1 MTRKEGDD
9 EEKSV
14 QSKGSKILP
23 PSPRSLTVLIHQIL
37 YIPRAEI
44 EWPSS
49 DDELGGRGD
58 FSRYQPASS
67 LDRRSFLSAKGPSL
81 PTSRCYRRGFSPRTR
96 RPSSR
101 NHRSESVASS
111 LSSISRSLRTLLL
124 FGRTLF
130 FWLSLKTAL
139 MEECLFSPFFKAW
152 NGNIEL
158 GSGSNS
164 FLVPPFACSLV
175 PRPLLT
181 KIMRRA
187 NWVRTPIE
195 DPSPS
200 L

>member
-1 MTRKEGDD
+1 MKK
-9 EEKSV
+9 KSV

-49 DDELGGRGD
+49 DDELEDWEACRD
-58 FSRYQPASS
+58 QLASS

-81 PTSRCYRRGFSPRTR
+81 PTSRCYRRVFSPYIQ

-101 NHRSESVASS
+101 TINLNR
-111 LSSISRSLRTLLL
+111 LLL
-124 FGRTLF
+124 LSRRFREAFELCCYLGGPPF

-139 MEECLFSPFFKAW
+139 MEECLFPPFFKAW

-195 DPSPS
+195 DPRPS